1 MKKGMSFSEIPTPTI
16 VKEDNGGSVMQAIEA
31 ERKKLASEFA
41 EITRHPDA
49 DKVYIEMD
57 VGYKI
62 LRQTI
67 REFARANIEML
78 DIVKDT
84 PIEGD
89 AERVRGIWNEFFR
102 DVRRNLEQA
111 RALLGD
117 NPAPPDEAVS
127 AWLDFLI
134 SNFKEIKWRD
144 DAPKEMRDRA
154 FELIVYYDK
163 MKRARKTRSEFRALI
178 DKGFE
183 VLNSMRKQLNLE
195 PF

>member
-1 MKKGMSFSEIPTPTI
+1 MSFSEIPTPTI
-16 VKEDNGGSVMQAIEA
+16 VQKDDGGGVQHNEIEA
-31 ERKKLASEFA
+31 ERKKLAGEFA
-41 EITRHPDA
+41 EVSRHPDA

-67 REFARANIEML
+67 REFAQANIEML

-89 AERVRGIWNEFFR
+89 AERVRRIWNEFFR
-102 DVRRNLEQA
+102 DIRRNLEQA

-117 NPAPPDEAVS
+117 NPAPPDESISV
-127 AWLDFLI
+127 WLDFLI
-134 SNFKEIKWRD
+134 SNFKDIKWRD

-163 MKRARKTRSEFRALI
+163 MKRALKTRSEFRALI
-178 DKGFE
+178 DKGLE
-183 VLNSMRKQLNLE
+183 ILNSMRKQLNLE